1 MTRDELAKVV
11 PAHDYKG
18 RRFFVRLAE
27 VPEPWRSQFWHDIRG
42 SAVPSFPGE
51 GNLAYAWD
59 WDQWVAGTW
68 YGSQGPVGL
77 DTVCD

>member
-1 MTRDELAKVV
+1 
-11 PAHDYKG
+11 
-18 RRFFVRLAE
+18 
-27 VPEPWRSQFWHDIRG
+27 
-42 SAVPSFPGE
+42 VPSFPGE